1 MSAPASRPALLQRIL
16 LVALATA
23 AMTAALFTIL
33 RPSATRRAEAASYE
47 LALVMA
53 ATPIA
58 AEADAFRMR
67 PGMEAVAP
75 ESRRRPNANPR
86 TLTRYRALRSYPGA
100 PPRVPHGLTSEE
112 FRTNH
117 CTTCH
122 ERGGFSQRFG
132 AYAPV
137 TPHPELGACL
147 QCHATTN
154 AMAGIPFPQT
164 GPNDACRQ
172 CHGRVPA
179 RFEETGL
186 DWRTTQWPTLARRR
200 AGVVPPIPHDLQ
212 LRGNCLACHMGPA
225 AVAEIRTTHA
235 ERADCRQC
243 HVAGGGDSL
252 FVRPIS
258 GRDLTRGVP

>member
-1 MSAPASRPALLQRIL
+1 MSAPSPRPALLQRIL
-16 LVALATA
+16 LAACATA
-23 AMTAALFTIL
+23 TMSAAVFAIYRSSTS
-33 RPSATRRAEAASYE
+33 REAAETSRDVGIVT
-47 LALVMA
+47 AG
-53 ATPIA
+53 TPIA
-58 AEADAFRMR
+58 AEADAFRTR
-67 PGMEAVAP
+67 PGMEAVAA

-86 TLTRYRALRSYPGA
+86 TLVRYRALRSYPGA
-100 PPRVPHGLTSEE
+100 PPRVPHGLTPVE
-112 FRTNH
+112 FRTNR

-186 DWRTTQWPTLARRR
+186 DWRTMRWPALARRS
-200 AGVVPPIPHDLQ
+200 AGIVPPIPHDLQ
-212 LRGNCLACHMGPA
+212 LRGNCLTCHMGPG

-252 FVRPIS
+252 FARPLS
-258 GRDLTRGVP
+258 GRDLTRGGP